1 MDRLEYLVKT
11 LSRTRRKDYEN
22 YVVNAVWN
30 RLGDN
35 ELRPVSQQFVTGP
48 DGKRYFID
56 LYFPQLNIGVECD
69 EAYHLGRATHDRARE
84 RTLIDVLSHIE
95 LDKSYVPLHVDV
107 SGGFEETEQQI
118 DLVVEKIRSAALAAR
133 ESGSFVAWEPGR
145 PVGERLGD
153 LAEIRV
159 GDDLGFPSIIETC
172 NALFRTGYRG
182 EGGRFRAFFRPRRGP
197 YAHLFAEKYVLWF
210 APVHVAGQNGRT
222 WENYVSEDGRTIFE
236 VNTELQVEELDSAE
250 DFERVVFVKARNP
263 ITGRSE
269 YRFLGVFAMAGHDTY
284 QGLDCRRY
292 DRTSDHFKLQQND
305 PA

>member
-22 YVVNAVWN
+22 YVVNAVWH

-48 DGKRYFID
+48 DGARYFID

-69 EAYHLGRATHDRARE
+69 EAYHLGKAVHDRFRE
-84 RTLIDVLSHIE
+84 RTLIDVLSHVE
-95 LDKSYVPLHVDV
+95 LDESYVPLHVDV
-107 SGGFEETEQQI
+107 SDGFEKTEQQI
-118 DLVVEKIRSAALAAR
+118 DLVVEKIRSAAFVAR
-133 ESGSFVAWEPGR
+133 ESGRFVAWEP
-145 PVGERLGD
+145 ERTFEEWLGD
-153 LAEIRV
+153 LVEIRV

-182 EGGRFRAFFRPRRGP
+182 KGRRFRALFRPRRGP
-197 YAHLFAEKYVLWF
+197 YAHLFAEKYMLWF
-210 APVHVAGQNGRT
+210 APVHVAGQDGRT

-236 VNTELQVEELDSAE
+236 VNTELPVEELDSAE

-263 ITGRSE
+263 ITGRDE
-269 YRFLGVFAMAGHDTY
+269 YRFLGVFAMAGQDTY
-284 QGLDCRRY
+284 QGMGCRRY
-292 DRTSDHFKLQQND
+292 DRTSDHFALRKD
-305 PA
+305 IST